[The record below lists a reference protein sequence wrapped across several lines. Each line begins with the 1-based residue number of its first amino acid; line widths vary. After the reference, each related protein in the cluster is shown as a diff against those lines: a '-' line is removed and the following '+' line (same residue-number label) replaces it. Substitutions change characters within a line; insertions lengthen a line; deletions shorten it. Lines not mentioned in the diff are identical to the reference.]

1 MSLKQ
6 RLDEIGKVYL
16 LRDDKGVSAQAS
28 LEPPLLSF
36 SLADSLLP
44 NGSATAPPLAIVVGS
59 GITGPARRETPP
71 SRFFGNTLSTG
82 AGLVVL
88 IAIFGPLSGAHLDPA
103 VTLVFAVRRELA
115 WPVALAYIAAQ
126 IVGAVLGAWLAM
138 PCSLNR
144 CFKYQPRIEAGGRRA
159 SQAVATFG
167 LIGTI
172 LGFGSGSGRRPHRGW
187 LAVHNRCRLVHRV
200 HFFRQPGV
208 TLREP
213 FNTFAGIAPTSVP
226 LFIAAQACW
235 RGWRADP
242 IRRLLKD
249 RPANGR

>member
-28 LEPPLLSF
+28 LKTPLLSF
-36 SLADSLLP
+36 SLKDNLLP

-103 VTLVFAVRRELA
+103 VTLVFASAELPGQSRWYCA
-115 WPVALAYIAAQ
+115 TLDR
-126 IVGAVLGAWLAM
+126 G
-138 PCSLNR
+138 R
-144 CFKYQPRIEAGGRRA
+144 CLPRP
-159 SQAVATFG
+159 Q
-167 LIGTI
+167 
-172 LGFGSGSGRRPHRGW
+172 
-187 LAVHNRCRLVHRV
+187 CRY
-200 HFFRQPGV
+200 
-208 TLREP
+208 
-213 FNTFAGIAPTSVP
+213 
-226 LFIAAQACW
+226 
-235 RGWRADP
+235 
-242 IRRLLKD
+242 
-249 RPANGR
+249 